1 MDGVWYRKMNYE
13 RAIYI
18 FRNITLDAAS
28 TEEIGMFNNYINELI
43 DRMNDE
49 TISLQEQNLLDL
61 YINHLRDTVSFID
74 IVDKYD
80 GVVFKKNSLN
90 ITEEQVSREV
100 GKKKVLELTTNSHGI
115 VTTSIIL
122 EVVIFLGIVA
132 SILILALT

>member
-1 MDGVWYRKMNYE
+1 MNYE

-43 DRMNDE
+43 DSMNDE

-61 YINHLRDTVSFID
+61 YINHLRDTVSFMD
-74 IVDKYD
+74 IVDRYD
-80 GVVFKKNSLN
+80 NVVFKKNSLN

-132 SILILALT
+132 SILILALS

>member
-1 MDGVWYRKMNYE
+1 MNYE

-61 YINHLRDTVSFID
+61 YINHLRDTVSYMD

-80 GVVFKKNSLN
+80 SVVFKKNSLN

-122 EVVIFLGIVA
+122 EVVILLGIVV
-132 SILILALT
+132 SILILALS

>member
-1 MDGVWYRKMNYE
+1 MNYE
-13 RAIYI
+13 RAIYL
-18 FRNITLDAAS
+18 FKNITLDAAS
-28 TEEIGMFNNYINELI
+28 TEEIGLFNNYINELI
-43 DRMNDE
+43 DSMNDE

-61 YINHLRDTVSFID
+61 YINHLRDTVSYMD

-80 GVVFKKNSLN
+80 NVVFKKNSLN

-122 EVVIFLGIVA
+122 EVVILLGIVA
-132 SILILALT
+132 SILILALS

>member
-1 MDGVWYRKMNYE
+1 MNYE

-28 TEEIGMFNNYINELI
+28 TEEIGIFNNYINELI

-61 YINHLRDTVSFID
+61 YINHLRDTVSFMD

-80 GVVFKKNSLN
+80 NVVFKKNGLN
-90 ITEEQVSREV
+90 ITEEQVSREE

-122 EVVIFLGIVA
+122 EVVILLGIVA
-132 SILILALT
+132 SILILALS

>member
-1 MDGVWYRKMNYE
+1 MNYE
-13 RAIYI
+13 RAIYL
-18 FRNITLDAAS
+18 FKNITLDAAS

-61 YINHLRDTVSFID
+61 YINHLRDTVSYMD

-80 GVVFKKNSLN
+80 NVVFKKNSLN

-122 EVVIFLGIVA
+122 EVVILLGIVA
-132 SILILALT
+132 SILILALS

>member
-1 MDGVWYRKMNYE
+1 MNYE
-13 RAIYI
+13 RAIYL

-28 TEEIGMFNNYINELI
+28 TEEIGMFNNYISELI

-61 YINHLRDTVSFID
+61 YINHLRDTVSYMD

-80 GVVFKKNSLN
+80 SVVFKKNSLN

-122 EVVIFLGIVA
+122 EAVILLGIVA
-132 SILILALT
+132 SILILALS

>member
-1 MDGVWYRKMNYE
+1 MNYE
-13 RAIYI
+13 RAIYL
-18 FRNITLDAAS
+18 FKNITLDAAS

-61 YINHLRDTVSFID
+61 YINHLRDTVSYMD

-80 GVVFKKNSLN
+80 SVVFKKNSLN

-122 EVVIFLGIVA
+122 EVVILLGIVA
-132 SILILALT
+132 SILILALS

>member
-1 MDGVWYRKMNYE
+1 MNYE
-13 RAIYI
+13 RAIYL

-43 DRMNDE
+43 DSMNDE

-61 YINHLRDTVSFID
+61 YINHLRDTVSYMD

-122 EVVIFLGIVA
+122 EVVILLGIVA
-132 SILILALT
+132 SILILALS

>member
-1 MDGVWYRKMNYE
+1 MNYE

-43 DRMNDE
+43 DSMNDE

-61 YINHLRDTVSFID
+61 YINHLRDTVSYMD

-80 GVVFKKNSLN
+80 GVVFNNNSL
-90 ITEEQVSREV
+90 TLTDEEVSREI
-100 GKKKVLELTTNSHGI
+100 GKKKVLELSVNTHGI
-115 VTTSIIL
+115 VTTTIIL
-122 EVVIFLGIVA
+122 EVVILFGVVA
-132 SILILALT
+132 SILILALS

>member
-1 MDGVWYRKMNYE
+1 MNYE

-28 TEEIGMFNNYINELI
+28 TEEIGIFNNYINELI

-61 YINHLRDTVSFID
+61 YINHLRDTVSYMD

-122 EVVIFLGIVA
+122 EVVILLGIVV
-132 SILILALT
+132 SILILALS

>member
-1 MDGVWYRKMNYE
+1 MNYE
-13 RAIYI
+13 RAIYL
-18 FRNITLDAAS
+18 FKNITLDAAS

-43 DRMNDE
+43 DSMNDE

-61 YINHLRDTVSFID
+61 YINHLRDTVSFMD

-80 GVVFKKNSLN
+80 NVVFKKNSLN

-122 EVVIFLGIVA
+122 EVVILLGIVA
-132 SILILALT
+132 SILILALS

>member
-1 MDGVWYRKMNYE
+1 MNYE
-13 RAIYI
+13 RAIYL

-43 DRMNDE
+43 DSMNDE

-61 YINHLRDTVSFID
+61 YINHLRDTVSYMD

-80 GVVFKKNSLN
+80 NVVFKKNSLN
-90 ITEEQVSREV
+90 ITEEQVSREI

-122 EVVIFLGIVA
+122 EVVILFGLIVG
-132 SILILALT
+132 ILILALS

>member
-1 MDGVWYRKMNYE
+1 MNYE

-43 DRMNDE
+43 DSMNDE

-61 YINHLRDTVSFID
+61 YINHLRDTVSYMD

>member
-1 MDGVWYRKMNYE
+1 MNYE
-13 RAIYI
+13 RAIYL
-18 FRNITLDAAS
+18 FKNITLDAAS

-61 YINHLRDTVSFID
+61 YINHLRDTVSFMD

-80 GVVFKKNSLN
+80 NVVFKKNSLN
-90 ITEEQVSREV
+90 ITEEQVSREI

-122 EVVIFLGIVA
+122 EVVILFGLIVG
-132 SILILALT
+132 ILILALS

>member
-1 MDGVWYRKMNYE
+1 MNYE
-13 RAIYI
+13 RAIYL

-28 TEEIGMFNNYINELI
+28 TEEIGMFNNNINELI
-43 DRMNDE
+43 DSMNDE

-61 YINHLRDTVSFID
+61 YINHLRDTVSFMD

-80 GVVFKKNSLN
+80 NVVFKKNSLN
-90 ITEEQVSREV
+90 ITEEQVSREI

-122 EVVIFLGIVA
+122 EVVILFGLIVGIF
-132 SILILALT
+132 ILALS

>member
-1 MDGVWYRKMNYE
+1 MNYE
-13 RAIYI
+13 KAINI
-18 FRNITLDAAS
+18 FRNITLDAVS
-28 TEEIGMFNNYINELI
+28 NEEIGMFNNYVIELI

-61 YINHLRDTVSFID
+61 YINHLRDTVSYMD

-90 ITEEQVSREV
+90 ITEEQVSREM
-100 GKKKVLELTTNSHGI
+100 GKKKVLELSTNSHGI

-122 EVVIFLGIVA
+122 EVVILLGIVA
-132 SILILALT
+132 SILILALS

>member
-1 MDGVWYRKMNYE
+1 MNYE

-61 YINHLRDTVSFID
+61 YINHLRDTVSYMD

-122 EVVIFLGIVA
+122 EVVILLGIVV
-132 SILILALT
+132 SILILALS

>member
-1 MDGVWYRKMNYE
+1 MKLTVC
-13 RAIYI
+13 YI

-43 DRMNDE
+43 DSMNDE

-61 YINHLRDTVSFID
+61 YINHLRDTVSYMD

-80 GVVFKKNSLN
+80 SVVFKKNSLN

-122 EVVIFLGIVA
+122 EVVILLGIVA
-132 SILILALT
+132 SILILALS

>member
-1 MDGVWYRKMNYE
+1 MNYE

-28 TEEIGMFNNYINELI
+28 TEEIGIFNNYINELI

-61 YINHLRDTVSFID
+61 YINHLRDTVSYMD

-80 GVVFKKNSLN
+80 GVVFKKNCLN

-122 EVVIFLGIVA
+122 EVVILLGIVV
-132 SILILALT
+132 SILILALS

>member
-1 MDGVWYRKMNYE
+1 MNYE

-43 DRMNDE
+43 DSMNDE

-61 YINHLRDTVSFID
+61 YINHLRDTVSFMD

-80 GVVFKKNSLN
+80 GLVFKKNSLN

-122 EVVIFLGIVA
+122 EVVILLGIVA
-132 SILILALT
+132 SILILALS

>member
-1 MDGVWYRKMNYE
+1 MNYE

-18 FRNITLDAAS
+18 FRNITLDAA
-28 TEEIGMFNNYINELI
+28 TNEEIGMFNNYINELI

-61 YINHLRDTVSFID
+61 YINHLRDTVSYMD

-80 GVVFKKNSLN
+80 SIVFKKNSLN

-122 EVVIFLGIVA
+122 EVVILLGIVA
-132 SILILALT
+132 SILILALS

>member
-1 MDGVWYRKMNYE
+1 MNYE
-13 RAIYI
+13 RAIYL
-18 FRNITLDAAS
+18 FKNITLDAAS

-43 DRMNDE
+43 DSMNDE

-61 YINHLRDTVSFID
+61 YINHLRDTVSYMD

-80 GVVFKKNSLN
+80 SVVFKKNSLN

-122 EVVIFLGIVA
+122 EVVILLGIVA
-132 SILILALT
+132 SILILALS

>member
-1 MDGVWYRKMNYE
+1 MNYE

-28 TEEIGMFNNYINELI
+28 TEEIGMYNNYINELI

-61 YINHLRDTVSFID
+61 YINHLRDTVSYMD

-80 GVVFKKNSLN
+80 SVVFKKNSLN

-122 EVVIFLGIVA
+122 EVVILLGIVA
-132 SILILALT
+132 SILILALS

>member
-1 MDGVWYRKMNYE
+1 MNYE
-13 RAIYI
+13 RAIYL

-43 DRMNDE
+43 DSMNDE

-61 YINHLRDTVSFID
+61 YINHLRDTVSYMD

-80 GVVFKKNSLN
+80 NVVFKKNSLN
-90 ITEEQVSREV
+90 ITEEQVSREI
-100 GKKKVLELTTNSHGI
+100 GKKKVIELTTNSHGI

-122 EVVIFLGIVA
+122 EVVILFGLIVG
-132 SILILALT
+132 ILILALS

>member
-1 MDGVWYRKMNYE
+1 MNYE

-28 TEEIGMFNNYINELI
+28 TEEIGIFNNYINELI

-61 YINHLRDTVSFID
+61 YINHLRDTVSYMD

-122 EVVIFLGIVA
+122 EVVILLGIVA
-132 SILILALT
+132 SILILALS

>member
-1 MDGVWYRKMNYE
+1 MNYE
-13 RAIYI
+13 RAVYI
-18 FRNITLDAAS
+18 FKNITLDAAS
-28 TEEIGMFNNYINELI
+28 EQEIGVFNNYINELI
-43 DRMNDE
+43 DSMNDE

-61 YINHLRDTVSFID
+61 YINHLRDTVSYMD
-74 IVDKYD
+74 IVDSYD
-80 GVVFKKNSLN
+80 NVVFKKNSLN

>member
-1 MDGVWYRKMNYE
+1 MNYE

-61 YINHLRDTVSFID
+61 YINHLRDTVSYMD

-80 GVVFKKNSLN
+80 SVVFKKNSLN

-122 EVVIFLGIVA
+122 EVVILLGIVA
-132 SILILALT
+132 SILILALS

>member
-1 MDGVWYRKMNYE
+1 MNYE

-43 DRMNDE
+43 DSMNDE

-61 YINHLRDTVSFID
+61 YINHLRDTVSYMD

-122 EVVIFLGIVA
+122 EVVILLGIVV
-132 SILILALT
+132 SILILALS